1 MTQRLRYL
9 VPAVAALVVTG
20 LATLLLLQVVWRPW
34 SGADTS
40 ARTDLNLR
48 TVIPP
53 DYSRTPLAWVG
64 LSPASASALPTAA
77 AAALSTASP
86 STGRALYFA
95 KGCAACHGPDAQG
108 GAVGPAVT
116 GTDVISVLKQVRTP
130 RERMPAFPPS
140 ALSDRELD
148 QIATYLSR
156 MPKAAVAAGHALYL
170 EKGCSACHG
179 ADARGSAVGPP
190 VAGIEASAI
199 VEQVHTPREQMPV
212 FSKDALSRHELEQ
225 IATYLSSLARVARSQ
240 NRR

>member
-9 VPAVAALVVTG
+9 VPAVAALAVTG

-34 SGADTS
+34 SGPNTS
-40 ARTDLNLR
+40 AQTDLNLR
-48 TVIPP
+48 TVIPL

-64 LSPASASALPTAA
+64 FSPAPASALPTTAA
-77 AAALSTASP
+77 ASTG
-86 STGRALYFA
+86 TGRALNFA

-116 GTDVISVLKQVRTP
+116 GTDVSSVLKQVRTP

-199 VEQVHTPREQMPV
+199 VEQVHTPREQMPI
-212 FSKDALSRHELEQ
+212 FSKGALSRHELEQ
-225 IATYLSSLARVARSQ
+225 IATYLSGLARVARSQ
-240 NRR
+240 SGR